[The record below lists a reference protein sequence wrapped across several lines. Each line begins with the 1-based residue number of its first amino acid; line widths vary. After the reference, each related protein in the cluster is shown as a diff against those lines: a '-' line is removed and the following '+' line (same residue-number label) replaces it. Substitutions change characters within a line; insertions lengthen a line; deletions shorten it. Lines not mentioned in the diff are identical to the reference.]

1 MGTAGASWWRDAVVY
16 QVYIR
21 SFADGNGDG
30 VGDIAGIRSRLDYL
44 RDLGVD
50 ALWINPWYPSPMADG
65 GYDVADSRAVEPVF
79 GTADEAAA
87 MIEEAHARGL
97 RVILDIVPNHTSDR
111 HAWFQAALA
120 SAPGSSERA
129 RYWFRPGR
137 GPDGAEPPNNWQSVF
152 GGPAWTRVPDGQW
165 YHHLFDPT
173 QPDLDWSNP
182 EVGDMFEDVL
192 RFWLDRG
199 VDGFRVDVAH
209 GLVKEEGLRDQ
220 VLPEGS
226 DASSVPAESITATH
240 SMVE

>member
-1 MGTAGASWWRDAVVY
+1 MAGWWRDAVVY

-65 GYDVADSRAVEPVF
+65 GYDVADYRAVEPVF

-120 SAPGSSERA
+120 SPAAPNRRTTGAASSA
-129 RYWFRPGR
+129 ARPGPGCR
-137 GPDGAEPPNNWQSVF
+137 TASGTCTCSTPRS
-152 GGPAWTRVPDGQW
+152 
-165 YHHLFDPT
+165 PT
-173 QPDLDWSNP
+173 
-182 EVGDMFEDVL
+182 
-192 RFWLDRG
+192 
-199 VDGFRVDVAH
+199 
-209 GLVKEEGLRDQ
+209 
-220 VLPEGS
+220 
-226 DASSVPAESITATH
+226 
-240 SMVE
+240 